1 MGQASQLGQQGSDHG
16 QYGQTP
22 MASPFGMDSMANAN
36 IQQNENTQN
45 AGDYNPVL
53 PSNTLTQGQAK
64 QWYPGIYPNTQPQF
78 GTNPYAPQTANIQ
91 GHPGHNPST
100 IANVEPNMHNSAFS
114 DQGQF
119 VQKMATGGTSTPYTA
134 GNFKYTDPAQKWAGP
149 VNVSSGSQNTPND
162 VVNAFGKGAS
172 APAPTSS
179 SSAKGGAFVPTP
191 TPSGSA
197 KGIGSAA
204 TDPAFTALGKGPK
217 TPVPAPAP
225 APTPTPATPTH
236 VYTPT
241 YAAYTPART
250 NIDSYGNPLFN
261 NGGLMDIRK

>member
-22 MASPFGMDSMANAN
+22 MATPYGMDSIANSN
-36 IQQNENTQN
+36 QQQNENTQN
-45 AGDYNPVL
+45 VGDYNPAL
-53 PSNTLTQGQAK
+53 TSNTLTQGQAK
-64 QWYPGIYPNTQPQF
+64 QWYPGVYPNTQPQF
-78 GTNPYAPQTANIQ
+78 GSNPYSPQTANIQ

-100 IANVEPNMHNSAFS
+100 LPSVEPNMGNNAFS
-114 DQGQF
+114 NNGQF
-119 VQKMATGGTSTPYTA
+119 VQRMATGGTGYKA
-134 GNFKYTDPAQKWAGP
+134 GNFKFTDPAQKWAGP

-172 APAPTSS
+172 APSTTS
-179 SSAKGGAFVPTP
+179 
-191 TPSGSA
+191 
-197 KGIGSAA
+197 
-204 TDPAFTALGKGPK
+204 GKGA
-217 TPVPAPAP
+217 PAPAP
-225 APTPTPATPTH
+225 ASNTKGPGGLIFSGNPEVATAFGKGSTAPVPAPTPTPTPATPTH

-261 NGGLMDIRK
+261 NGGLTDIRK